1 VPNPDILQP
10 TSPARGSGENNQWSE
25 GCVSRST
32 PDVPVRAADTP
43 ITAQNVVVD
52 MQQPPVNLP
61 QTFPNQPEIE
71 LSQLHHII
79 NSPPVTP
86 VKVSTLSPLLQQ
98 YDPRLTQ
105 FLIDGFSFGFRVGF
119 VGNSR
124 LRLASNLRSAKEHP
138 NILAAKLEKELCAGR
153 IVGPFSRPPFDNF
166 ISSPLGVVPKKTP
179 GEFRL
184 IHHLSYPDGSSVN
197 DFIPDHF
204 SSVQY
209 ASIGDAI
216 ALIKSLGRA
225 CYMAKTDIKSAFRII
240 PIHPDDYHLLGMTWN
255 NSYFFDRCLP
265 MGCSSSC
272 AIFEAF
278 STALEWLA
286 NHYLCASGVLH
297 ILDDFLFIA
306 TSQGKCDSDLNN
318 FLSLCDRLGVPIA
331 HEKTE
336 GPSTTLQFAGITL
349 DTINMEARLPDEKLQ
364 KCNAQLLAMH
374 KRRKTTLKELQSLIG
389 LLNFTCSVV
398 LPGRAFLRR
407 LIDLTKG
414 VSLPHHRIRITEACR
429 RDLQVWLHFL
439 RDFNGRTFFLDE
451 PWQVS
456 PPLKLYTDAA
466 GSKGYGALFGRRWF
480 YGEWPANWKS
490 LNIAFLELFPIT
502 ISLRVWGCQMSNQ
515 CVSLFTDNAALVDI
529 INRQTSKHPMIMILV
544 RDLVLT
550 SLRHNILFRAYHVPG
565 VDNTRADLISRL
577 QIVEFRKAFPDAD
590 PEPTH
595 VPETLLPQK
604 WSIR

>member
-1 VPNPDILQP
+1 MPNLDILQP
-10 TSPARGSGENNQWSE
+10 TSPTRDSGANNWSE

-32 PDVPVRAADTP
+32 PDVPVRAADMTINAP
-43 ITAQNVVVD
+43 NVVVD
-52 MQQPPVNLP
+52 MQQHPVILP
-61 QTFPNQPEIE
+61 QTFLNQPEIE

-98 YDPRLTQ
+98 YDPRLKQ

-119 VGNSR
+119 VGTSR
-124 LRLASNLRSAKEHP
+124 LRLASNLHSAKEQP
-138 NILAAKLEKELCAGR
+138 KILAAKLEKELCAGR

-197 DFIPDHF
+197 DFIPDQF

-216 ALIKSLGRA
+216 TLIKSLGRA

-265 MGCSSSC
+265 MGCSC

-278 STALEWLA
+278 STALESL
-286 NHYLCASGVLH
+286 SGVLH

-318 FLSLCDRLGVPIA
+318 FLGLCDRLGVPIA

-349 DTINMEARLPDEKLQ
+349 DTINMEAQGACKMP
-364 KCNAQLLAMH
+364 
-374 KRRKTTLKELQSLIG
+374 KRVSCRKG
-389 LLNFTCSVV
+389 Y
-398 LPGRAFLRR
+398 RR
-407 LIDLTKG
+407 INYAIIQ
-414 VSLPHHRIRITEACR
+414 HACHRISFENHE
-429 RDLQVWLHFL
+429 HFVVV
-439 RDFNGRTFFLDE
+439 TFGL
-451 PWQVS
+451 
-456 PPLKLYTDAA
+456 
-466 GSKGYGALFGRRWF
+466 
-480 YGEWPANWKS
+480 
-490 LNIAFLELFPIT
+490 
-502 ISLRVWGCQMSNQ
+502 
-515 CVSLFTDNAALVDI
+515 
-529 INRQTSKHPMIMILV
+529 
-544 RDLVLT
+544 
-550 SLRHNILFRAYHVPG
+550 
-565 VDNTRADLISRL
+565 
-577 QIVEFRKAFPDAD
+577 
-590 PEPTH
+590 
-595 VPETLLPQK
+595 
-604 WSIR
+604 